1 MDASL
6 STETEAPMAATK
18 LLSKRSKQATL
29 VLILP
34 LPATVSAPKN
44 VSLLSPSKV
53 RKLTEQRSKLFLERG
68 SFIPIESDFQPL

>member
-34 LPATVSAPKN
+34 LPATVSAPRN

-53 RKLTEQRSKLFLERG
+53 RKQRSKLFLERG